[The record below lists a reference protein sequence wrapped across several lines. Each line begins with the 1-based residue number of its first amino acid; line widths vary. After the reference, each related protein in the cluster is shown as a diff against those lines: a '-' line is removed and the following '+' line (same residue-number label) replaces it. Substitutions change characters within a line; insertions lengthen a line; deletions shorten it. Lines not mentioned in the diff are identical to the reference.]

1 MKVQASGLQLR
12 NIGQLARTT
21 TLDGVTVMGRLNE
34 VCYREDVYALTIGGS
49 TFQVSA
55 DHPIDIRRS
64 ANLDALVNISDGID
78 DGLEADNAA

>member
-1 MKVQASGLQLR
+1 VRITANQIQLR
-12 NIGQLARTT
+12 NLQQLARTT

-49 TFQVSA
+49 TFQVPA

-64 ANLDALVNISDGID
+64 ANLDALVNIEAGVDE
-78 DGLEADNAA
+78 GLEADNAA